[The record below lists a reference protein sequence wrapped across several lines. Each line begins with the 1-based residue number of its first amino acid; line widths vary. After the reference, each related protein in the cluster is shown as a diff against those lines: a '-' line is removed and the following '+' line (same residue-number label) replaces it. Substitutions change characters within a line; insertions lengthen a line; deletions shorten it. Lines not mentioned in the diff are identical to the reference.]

1 MVYYFYICDIIYI
14 FLYYVAFVCI
24 YIYNI
29 QCIYT
34 LFVHVQ
40 KHVLYIYIYSFLQRT
55 VLLVCQEWQGCLL
68 RPRFGHTKNWNLKV
82 DRPGNR
88 SML

>member
-1 MVYYFYICDIIYI
+1 MVYYFYIFDIIYI
-14 FLYYVAFVCI
+14 YLYYVAFVCI
-24 YIYNI
+24 YTSYNVSTHFLCMCKNMYYI
-29 QCIYT
+29 
-34 LFVHVQ
+34 
-40 KHVLYIYIYSFLQRT
+40 YIYIYSFLQRT